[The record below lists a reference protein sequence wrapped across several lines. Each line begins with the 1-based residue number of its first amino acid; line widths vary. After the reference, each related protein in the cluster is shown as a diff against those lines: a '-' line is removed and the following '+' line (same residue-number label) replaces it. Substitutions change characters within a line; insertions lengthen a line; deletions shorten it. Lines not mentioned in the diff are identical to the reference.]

1 MPAVLH
7 CAKGLQFTKKGEKNA
22 CKSAFLWFFN
32 LQTNLFYGVYSAYY
46 LQPHTLRK
54 IVMKKLLLALSA
66 AAFVTQVFALN
77 YVDLGGSSSVSRKD
91 LPSGG
96 DRQYVFKD
104 DSRSN
109 DEVAAGTWRDYYINM
124 NPPKDSFGIASV
136 DSFLYSVGGKGVH
149 ANYHMIFNDKM
160 GVGEI
165 TSSSGAMFSYNGFEW
180 TDDNGE
186 KKYTTTSSSYYLETA
201 MPNVKGTVNNTAK
214 RLSIDLYT
222 RDGNY
227 FDTQNPYGQYGRIFS
242 IGTNITVNANSLT
255 VKGRYNGDNSKPI
268 IEDSKFIVKGDVNIS
283 GTSIQSTNSEASL
296 HLTDTDAFV
305 ESTGKMTTAGG
316 MSVTAGANLYINGGS
331 VVAAKNSFVD
341 NANLEMNGGTLT
353 IGSSS
358 SSANFGVVNG
368 GSLTLKNGALMTLNT
383 KSFDGDSDV
392 SQIGG
397 TVLIDA
403 SKLVLNATENK
414 TFVANITG
422 NMSVLNGSTISFK
435 DLRSLGVAANAM
447 LHVDKT
453 SKIDG
458 NVITFKDNSS
468 LSTVKLDGGDSFTGR
483 FKVVRAR
490 NNVVEL
496 AAGESYNFSGILF
509 KQQYNGQNCEI
520 IFDLNGAAGLTIAWF
535 SLDEEKDNSYL
546 DVVFRDFENGLVKIS
561 SIDATKLDESGI
573 YTIDSNKK
581 FTFKGY
587 DINGDELSGGK
598 WLIDSNNY
606 LIYVPEPAEWAM
618 IFGAIAIGLA
628 IYRRRK

>member
-1 MPAVLH
+1 M
-7 CAKGLQFTKKGEKNA
+7 
-22 CKSAFLWFFN
+22 WFFN
-32 LQTNLFYGVYSAYY
+32 LLTNLFYGIYPAYY
-46 LQPHTLRK
+46 PQPRTLRK

-66 AAFVTQVFALN
+66 AAFATQVFALN
-77 YVDLGGSSSVSRKD
+77 YVDLGGYTSIRSRKD

-96 DRQYVFKD
+96 DRQYVFTD
-104 DSRSN
+104 NSRSN

-124 NPPKDSFGIASV
+124 NPPKDSSGIARV

-149 ANYHMIFNDKM
+149 ADYHMIFNDFLGM
-160 GVGEI
+160 GEI
-165 TSSSGAMFSYNGFEW
+165 TSSNGAMFSFNAFEW
-180 TDDNGE
+180 IDNGE
-186 KKYTTTSSSYYLETA
+186 KKYSSTSSSYYLETA

-214 RLSIDLYT
+214 RLSLDLYT
-222 RDGNY
+222 IDASY
-227 FDTQNPYGQYGRIFS
+227 ADTQNPYSQYGRTFS

-255 VKGRYNGDNSKPI
+255 VKGRYNGDKSKPI
-268 IEDSKFIVKGDVNIS
+268 TEDSKFIVLGDVNIS
-283 GTSIQSTNSEASL
+283 DTSIQSTNSEASL
-296 HLTDTDAFV
+296 HLTNTDAFV

-341 NANLEMNGGTLT
+341 KSNLEMNGGTLT

-383 KSFDGDSDV
+383 ISSDGDSSV
-392 SQIGG
+392 SQLGG

-403 SKLVLNATENK
+403 SKLVLNTTKNAT
-414 TFVANITG
+414 FIANITG
-422 NMSVLNGSTISFK
+422 NMSVLNGSTISF
-435 DLRSLGVAANAM
+435 RNVNTLGVAANAM

-458 NVITFKDNSS
+458 AVISFKDNGS
-468 LSTVKLDGGDSFTGR
+468 LSTVKLDSGNSFTGQ
-483 FKVVRAR
+483 FKVIRAR
-490 NNVVEL
+490 NNVIEL
-496 AAGESYNFSGILF
+496 AAGESYSFSGILF

-520 IFDLNGAAGLTIAWF
+520 IFDLNGAAGLTIGWF
-535 SLDEEKDNSYL
+535 AGEVDNSYS
-546 DVVFRDFENGLVKIS
+546 DIVFKDFENGLVKIS
-561 SIDATKLDESGI
+561 SIDATKLDESGV
-573 YTIDSNKK
+573 YTISSSKK

-587 DINGDELSGGK
+587 DLNGDELSGGK
-598 WLIDSNNY
+598 WSIDSNNY

-618 IFGAIAIGLA
+618 IFGAIAIAFA

>member
-7 CAKGLQFTKKGEKNA
+7 CAKGLQFTKKGEKDA
-22 CKSAFLWFFN
+22 CKSAFLWFFS
-32 LQTNLFYGVYSAYY
+32 LLTNLFYGIYPAHYP
-46 LQPHTLRK
+46 QPRTSRK
-54 IVMKKLLLALSA
+54 IVMKKLLLSLSA
-66 AAFVTQVFALN
+66 AAFATQVFALN
-77 YVDLGGSSSVSRKD
+77 YVDLGGYTSIGSRKD

-96 DRQYVFKD
+96 DRQYVFSD
-104 DSRSN
+104 NSRSN

-124 NPPKDSFGIASV
+124 NPPKDSSGIARV

-149 ANYHMIFNDKM
+149 ADYHMIFNDFLGM
-160 GVGEI
+160 GEI
-165 TSSSGAMFSYNGFEW
+165 TSSNGAMFSFNAFEW
-180 TDDNGE
+180 IDNGE
-186 KKYTTTSSSYYLETA
+186 KKYSSTSSSYYLETA

-214 RLSIDLYT
+214 RLSLDLYT
-222 RDGNY
+222 IDASY
-227 FDTQNPYGQYGRIFS
+227 ADPQNPYSQYGRTFS

-255 VKGRYNGDNSKPI
+255 VKGRYNGDKSKPI
-268 IEDSKFIVKGDVNIS
+268 TEDSKFIVLGDVNIS
-283 GTSIQSTNSEASL
+283 DTSIQSTNSEASL
-296 HLTDTDAFV
+296 HLTNTDAFV

-341 NANLEMNGGTLT
+341 KANLEMNGATLT
-353 IGSSS
+353 IGSSA

-383 KSFDGDSDV
+383 ISSDGDSSV

-403 SKLVLNATENK
+403 SKLVLNTTKSAT
-414 TFVANITG
+414 FIANITG
-422 NMSVLNGSTISFK
+422 NMSVLNGSTISF
-435 DLRSLGVAANAM
+435 RGANSLGVAANAM

-458 NVITFKDNSS
+458 AVISFKDNGS
-468 LSTVKLDGGDSFTGR
+468 LSTVKLDSGNSFTGQ
-483 FKVVRAR
+483 FKVIRAR
-490 NNVVEL
+490 NNVIEL

-520 IFDLNGAAGLTIAWF
+520 IFDLNGAAGLTIGWF
-535 SLDEEKDNSYL
+535 AGEVDNSYS
-546 DVVFRDFENGLVKIS
+546 DIVFRDFENGLVKIS

-573 YTIDSNKK
+573 YTISSSKK

-587 DINGDELSGGK
+587 DLNGDELSGGK
-598 WLIDSNNY
+598 WSIDSNNY

-618 IFGAIAIGLA
+618 IFGAIAIAFA

>member
-1 MPAVLH
+1 M
-7 CAKGLQFTKKGEKNA
+7 
-22 CKSAFLWFFN
+22 WFFN
-32 LQTNLFYGVYSAYY
+32 LLTNLFYGIYPAYY
-46 LQPHTLRK
+46 PQPRTLRK

-77 YVDLGGSSSVSRKD
+77 YVDLGGYTSIGSRKD

-96 DRQYVFKD
+96 DRQYIFSD
-104 DSRSN
+104 NSRSN

-124 NPPKDSFGIASV
+124 NPPKDSSGIARV

-149 ANYHMIFNDKM
+149 ADYHMIFNDFLGM
-160 GVGEI
+160 GEI
-165 TSSSGAMFSYNGFEW
+165 TSSNGAMFSFNAFEW
-180 TDDNGE
+180 IDNGE
-186 KKYTTTSSSYYLETA
+186 KKYSSTSSSYYLETA

-214 RLSIDLYT
+214 RLSLDLYT
-222 RDGNY
+222 IDASY
-227 FDTQNPYGQYGRIFS
+227 ADQQNPYSQYGRTFS

-255 VKGRYNGDNSKPI
+255 VKGRYNGDKSKPI
-268 IEDSKFIVKGDVNIS
+268 TEDSKFIVLGDVNIS
-283 GTSIQSTNSEASL
+283 DTSIQSTNSEASL
-296 HLTDTDAFV
+296 HLTNTDAFV

-331 VVAAKNSFVD
+331 VAAAKNSFVD

-353 IGSSS
+353 IGSSA

-383 KSFDGDSDV
+383 TSSDGDSSV

-403 SKLVLNATENK
+403 SKLVLNTTKNAT
-414 TFVANITG
+414 FIANITG
-422 NMSVLNGSTISFK
+422 NMSVLTGSTISF
-435 DLRSLGVAANAM
+435 RNVNTLGVAANAM

-458 NVITFKDNSS
+458 AAISFKDNGS
-468 LSTVKLDGGDSFTGR
+468 LSTVKLDSRHSFTGQ
-483 FKVVRAR
+483 FKVLRAR
-490 NNVVEL
+490 NNVIEL
-496 AAGESYNFSGILF
+496 AAGESYSFSGILF

-520 IFDLNGAAGLTIAWF
+520 IFDLNGAAGLTIGWF
-535 SLDEEKDNSYL
+535 AGEVDNSYS
-546 DVVFRDFENGLVKIS
+546 DIVFRDFENGLVKIS

-573 YTIDSNKK
+573 YTISSSKK

-587 DINGDELSGGK
+587 DLNGDELSGGK
-598 WLIDSNNY
+598 WSIDSNNY

-618 IFGAIAIGLA
+618 IFGAIAIAFA